1 MNPGDVVWI
10 RAFDA
15 VPRHRFRV
23 LEVREHQITG
33 FALSGPLAGCY
44 GEPDRVM
51 VETKTP
57 EEPVEPETPEQPGTP
72 EQPEAPD
79 QGTPVSL

>member
-1 MNPGDVVWI
+1 MKPGDVVWI
-10 RAFDA
+10 RAFDE

-23 LEVREHQITG
+23 LEVREDQITG
-33 FALSGPLAGCY
+33 IALSGPLAGCY

-51 VETKTP
+51 VEPLT
-57 EEPVEPETPEQPGTP
+57 PETPT
-72 EQPEAPD
+72 